1 MNDLLQVF
9 LLSMTPVC
17 EMSGSIPLGIVAF
30 KLPAWEVFLVSLFGN
45 SLILFFVLFFLE
57 AITNFLAKH
66 SDFFKKIINWLF
78 ERTRRKH
85 RKDFEIYKS
94 LALFLIALFPF
105 PFAGT
110 WTASLCAFL
119 FNVPLKRS
127 VLLIFAGNSIAA
139 SILVLATLG
148 IINIRI

>member
-1 MNDLLQVF
+1 MNDLLQLF

-17 EMSGSIPLGIVAF
+17 EMSGSIPLGIMAF
-30 KLPAWEVFLVSLFGN
+30 KLPVWQVYIISLIGN
-45 SLILFFVLFFLE
+45 SLIPTMVLFMLE
-57 AITNFLAKH
+57 ARTDIL
-66 SDFFKKIINWLF
+66 SQDSEFFKKIINWLF
-78 ERTRRKH
+78 ERTGRKH
-85 RKDFEIYKS
+85 RRDFEIYKS

-139 SILVLATLG
+139 LILTLATLG
-148 IINIRI
+148 IINIKI